1 MVDIT
6 ELKQYNI
13 NISTG
18 DRHMK
23 EFVCELGEDFALDNC
38 IIKGNEVIFKNE
50 KFKNYSCKIKN
61 YIASSNIFCA

>member
-23 EFVCELGEDFALDNC
+23 EFVCELGEDFALAT
-38 IIKGNEVIFKNE
+38 
-50 KFKNYSCKIKN
+50 KIKLVAKN
-61 YIASSNIFCA
+61 

>member
-1 MVDIT
+1 MLNI
-6 ELKQYNI
+6 EKLLSNI

-38 IIKGNEVIFKNE
+38 IIKGNEVIFK
-50 KFKNYSCKIKN
+50 I
-61 YIASSNIFCA
+61 

>member
-38 IIKGNEVIFKNE
+38 IIKGNEVIFK
-50 KFKNYSCKIKN
+50 I
-61 YIASSNIFCA
+61 